1 MNNNTVTLDLHVSCT
16 IFYKYQLQLQVN
28 CDDYLDNN
36 INSNITNASSFSR
49 LERYLCD
56 AMISHIHEDL
66 ALNNDEEKIQQLCD
80 ISSKFHIHGH
90 TAESLLL
97 HQSNS
102 PHADHNGIIYI
113 CTHC

>member
-1 MNNNTVTLDLHVSCT
+1 MTNNIITLDLHVSCT
-16 IFYKYQLQLQVN
+16 IFWKYQLKVHVDCN
-28 CDDYLDNN
+28 DYLGRTND
-36 INSNITNASSFSR
+36 INMVNSSFSR

-66 ALNNDEEKIQQLCD
+66 ALNNDEEKIQQLCEV
-80 ISSKFHIHGH
+80 SSKFHIHGH
-90 TAESLLL
+90 TTESLLL
-97 HQSNS
+97 KQSNS

>member
-1 MNNNTVTLDLHVSCT
+1 MDNRTVNLDLHVSCS
-16 IFYKYQLQLQVN
+16 IFWKYQLKLKVN

-36 INSNITNASSFSR
+36 INSNNTNVSSFSR

-90 TAESLLL
+90 TTESLLL
-97 HQSNS
+97 KQSNS